1 MIKKDIYKSILA
13 GMAIALGCWMYMAAP
28 NPIVGA
34 FLFSCG
40 LLSVRIYKLNLFT
53 GKIQFMV
60 TKQYPWYFYLIVF
73 LGNIIGVSLMA
84 LLAHNNASAAIAA
97 TKVAQPIWE
106 AMFKGIGCG
115 MLMSLATYEKSPLWM
130 CILCVMGFILGGFNH
145 CIADAYY
152 MIAAGTVGTSLLGT
166 IIGNLFGGIIFSNLV
181 ESNV

>member
-1 MIKKDIYKSILA
+1 MTKKDIYKSILA

-53 GKIQFMV
+53 GKIQFMI

-106 AMFKGIGCG
+106 AIFKGIGCG

-152 MIAAGTVGTSLLGT
+152 MIAAGTIGISLLGT

>member
-1 MIKKDIYKSILA
+1 MKKDIYKSILA
-13 GMAIALGCWMYMAAP
+13 GMAIALGCWMYLAAP

-84 LLAHNNASAAIAA
+84 LIAHNNASTTIAA
-97 TKVAQPIWE
+97 AKISQPIWE
-106 AMFKGIGCG
+106 ATAKGIGCG

-152 MIAAGTVGTSLLGT
+152 MIAAGTIGISLIGT
-166 IIGNLFGGIIFSNLV
+166 IIGNMFGGVIFSNLV
-181 ESNV
+181 ESNI

>member
-1 MIKKDIYKSILA
+1 MKKDIYKSILA
-13 GMAIALGCWMYMAAP
+13 GMAIALGCWMYMVAP

-84 LLAHNNASAAIAA
+84 LLAHNNASVAIATA
-97 TKVAQPIWE
+97 KVAQPIWE

-152 MIAAGTVGTSLLGT
+152 MIATGTIGTSLLGT
-166 IIGNLFGGIIFSNLV
+166 IIGNLFGGIIFSNLI
-181 ESNV
+181 ETNT

>member
-1 MIKKDIYKSILA
+1 MKKDIYKSILA
-13 GMAIALGCWMYMAAP
+13 GMAIALGCWMYLAAP
-28 NPIVGA
+28 NAIVGA

-40 LLSVRIYKLNLFT
+40 LLSVRLYKLNLFT

-97 TKVAQPIWE
+97 SKAAQSLPE
-106 AMFKGIGCG
+106 AMIKGIGCG

-130 CILCVMGFILGGFNH
+130 CIICVMGFILGGFNH

-152 MIAAGTVGTSLLGT
+152 MIAANHVSFPIIGT
-166 IIGNLFGGIIFSNLV
+166 IIGNIFGGVIFSNLV
-181 ESNV
+181 EPNI

>member
-1 MIKKDIYKSILA
+1 MKKDIYKSILA
-13 GMAIALGCWMYMAAP
+13 GMAIALGCWMYLAAP
-28 NPIVGA
+28 NAIVGA

-40 LLSVRIYKLNLFT
+40 LLTVRLYKLNLFT

-84 LLAHNNASAAIAA
+84 LLAHNNTSAAVA
-97 TKVAQPIWE
+97 TAKISQPIWE
-106 AMFKGIGCG
+106 AAAKGIGCG

-152 MIAAGTVGTSLLGT
+152 MIAAGTIGISLIGT
-166 IIGNLFGGIIFSNLV
+166 IIGNIFGGVIFSNLV
-181 ESNV
+181 EPNI

>member
-84 LLAHNNASAAIAA
+84 LLAHNDASAAIAA
-97 TKVAQPIWE
+97 TKVTQPICE

-130 CILCVMGFILGGFNH
+130 CILCVMGFILSGFNH

>member
-1 MIKKDIYKSILA
+1 MKKDIYKSILA

-84 LLAHNNASAAIAA
+84 LLAHNNTSAAIAT

-130 CILCVMGFILGGFNH
+130 CILCVMGFIIGGFNH

-152 MIAAGTVGTSLLGT
+152 MIAAGTIGISLLGT
-166 IIGNLFGGIIFSNLV
+166 IIGNLFGGIIFSNLM
-181 ESNV
+181 ETNI

>member
-1 MIKKDIYKSILA
+1 MKKDIYKSILA
-13 GMAIALGCWMYMAAP
+13 GMAIALGCWMYLAAP

-84 LLAHNNASAAIAA
+84 LLAHNNASATIAA
-97 TKVAQPIWE
+97 AKISQPIWE
-106 AMFKGIGCG
+106 AAAKGIGCG

-152 MIAAGTVGTSLLGT
+152 MIAAGTIGTSLIGT
-166 IIGNLFGGIIFSNLV
+166 IIGNIFGGVIFSNLV
-181 ESNV
+181 EPNI

>member
-1 MIKKDIYKSILA
+1 MKKDIYKSILA
-13 GMAIALGCWMYMAAP
+13 GMAIALGCWMYLAAP

-97 TKVAQPIWE
+97 AKISQPIWE
-106 AMFKGIGCG
+106 AAAKGIGCG

-152 MIAAGTVGTSLLGT
+152 MIAAGTIGFPLIGT
-166 IIGNLFGGIIFSNLV
+166 IIGNMFGGVIFSNWV
-181 ESNV
+181 EPNI

>member
-1 MIKKDIYKSILA
+1 MKKDIYKSILA
-13 GMAIALGCWMYMAAP
+13 GMAIALGCWMYLAAP

-84 LLAHNNASAAIAA
+84 LLAHNNASAAIATA
-97 TKVAQPIWE
+97 KISQPIWE
-106 AMFKGIGCG
+106 AAAKGIGCG

-152 MIAAGTVGTSLLGT
+152 MIAAGTIGFPLIGT
-166 IIGNLFGGIIFSNLV
+166 IIGNMFGGVIFSNLV
-181 ESNV
+181 EPNI

>member
-40 LLSVRIYKLNLFT
+40 LLSIRIYKLNLFT

-73 LGNIIGVSLMA
+73 FGNIIGVSLMA

-152 MIAAGTVGTSLLGT
+152 MIAAGTVGISLLGT

>member
-1 MIKKDIYKSILA
+1 MKKDIYKSILA
-13 GMAIALGCWMYMAAP
+13 GMAIALGCWMYLAAP

-84 LLAHNNASAAIAA
+84 LLAHNNASATIAA
-97 TKVAQPIWE
+97 AKISQPIWE
-106 AMFKGIGCG
+106 AAAKGIGCG

-152 MIAAGTVGTSLLGT
+152 MIAAGTIGFPLIGT
-166 IIGNLFGGIIFSNLV
+166 IIGNMFGGVIFSNLV
-181 ESNV
+181 EPNI

>member
-1 MIKKDIYKSILA
+1 MKKEIYKSILA
-13 GMAIALGCWMYMAAP
+13 GMAIALGCWMYLAAP
-28 NPIVGA
+28 NPIIGA

-60 TKQYPWYFYLIVF
+60 TKQYPWYFYLIVL

-84 LLAHNNASAAIAA
+84 LLAHNDASAVIAA
-97 TKVAQPIWE
+97 TKVNQSIWE
-106 AMFKGIGCG
+106 AAARGIGCG

-152 MIAAGTVGTSLLGT
+152 MIAAGTIGFSLIGT
-166 IIGNLFGGIIFSNLV
+166 IIGNMFGGVIFSNLV
-181 ESNV
+181 EPNI

>member
-1 MIKKDIYKSILA
+1 MKKDIYKSILA

-84 LLAHNNASAAIAA
+84 LLAHNNAPVTIAT
-97 TKVAQPIWE
+97 TKVAQPIQE

-152 MIAAGTVGTSLLGT
+152 MIAAGTIGISLIGT
-166 IIGNLFGGIIFSNLV
+166 IIGNLFGGIIFSNLM
-181 ESNV
+181 ETNI

>member
-1 MIKKDIYKSILA
+1 
-13 GMAIALGCWMYMAAP
+13 
-28 NPIVGA
+28 
-34 FLFSCG
+34 
-40 LLSVRIYKLNLFT
+40 
-53 GKIQFMV
+53 
-60 TKQYPWYFYLIVF
+60 
-73 LGNIIGVSLMA
+73 MA
-84 LLAHNNASAAIAA
+84 LLAHNDASAAIAA

-152 MIAAGTVGTSLLGT
+152 MIAAGTIGISLLGT

>member
-1 MIKKDIYKSILA
+1 MKKDIYKSILA

-73 LGNIIGVSLMA
+73 LGNIMGVSLMA
-84 LLAHNNASAAIAA
+84 LLAHNNASVAIATA
-97 TKVAQPIWE
+97 KVAQPIWE
-106 AMFKGIGCG
+106 AMCKGIGCG

-152 MIAAGTVGTSLLGT
+152 MIAAGTIGISLIGT
-166 IIGNLFGGIIFSNLV
+166 IIGNLFGGIIFSNLM
-181 ESNV
+181 ETNI